1 MTTLWTSVA
10 IVTAVVVSSL
20 LWALYRRRSGEPA
33 ERLNYDIAVYK
44 DQLSE
49 LDRDL
54 ARGLIS
60 ETEAQSARG
69 EVERRILA
77 IADSAESS
85 KAAASAPRGANAI
98 AAVIVTMAVPALSF
112 ALYAHLGS
120 PEYPN
125 TPYAAR
131 DIAAEQARQ
140 QRLKE
145 AGEMAGLI
153 EKLAQ
158 RMEENPNNLQG
169 WLLLGRTYLTMER
182 EEDAVAALRRA
193 ADLAPEDPAVATELA
208 EALVITND
216 NRVGAEARTIL
227 NGVLSRDARSPRARY
242 YLALADAQA
251 GKLKDALQG
260 WTDLLAVSPHDAP
273 WRATV
278 GESIRRAAQDIKVDP
293 ATLKPSLAAKLLG
306 PGKPSKPN
314 TATTSAPLS
323 SPGPSREDMKAA
335 SQMSAGDRTE
345 MIKGMVQRLA
355 DRLEEKPND
364 LAGWKRLAQ
373 AYRVLGETKK
383 AKEAEA
389 RIRAL
394 Q

>member
-1 MTTLWTSVA
+1 MTILWTAVA
-10 IVTAVVVSSL
+10 AVTAVVVCGM
-20 LWALYRRRSGEPA
+20 LWALNRRGSGGA
-33 ERLNYDIAVYK
+33 ADRLNYDIAVYK

-49 LDRDL
+49 LERDL

-60 ETEAQSARG
+60 DAEAEAARG
-69 EVERRILA
+69 EIERRILT
-77 IADSAESS
+77 IADSAENSMSS
-85 KAAASAPRGANAI
+85 ATAPRGRRAI

-145 AGEMAGLI
+145 AGEMAGLV

-158 RMEENPNNLQG
+158 RMEETPNNLQG
-169 WLLLGRTYLTMER
+169 WVLLGRTLLTMER
-182 EEDAVAALRRA
+182 EDEAVAALRRA
-193 ADLAPEDPAVATELA
+193 AELAPEDPAVGTELA

-216 NRVGAEARTIL
+216 NRVGAEARSIL
-227 NGVLSRDARSPRARY
+227 QGVLSRDARSPRARY
-242 YLALADAQA
+242 YLALADAQD
-251 GKLKDALQG
+251 GKLKEALQG
-260 WTDLLAVSPHDAP
+260 WTDLLAVSPPNAP

-278 GESIRRAAQDIKVDP
+278 GESIRRAAKDLKIDP
-293 ATLKPSLAAKLLG
+293 TTLKPSLAAKLLG
-306 PGKPSKPN
+306 PGKRAQPP
-314 TATTSAPLS
+314 TMPT
-323 SPGPSREDMKAA
+323 SPGPTREQMEAA
-335 SQMSAGDRTE
+335 GQMSADDRTE

-355 DRLEEKPND
+355 DRLKDNPD
-364 LAGWKRLAQ
+364 DIAGWQRLAQ

-383 AKEAEA
+383 AEAAEA
-389 RIRAL
+389 RVRAL